1 MRQSNK
7 FLKLLLVVVL
17 LFTFSCKQLKDTKG
31 EDNTSYEYRVP
42 EQGGDGW
49 QVASLSD
56 VGMSETPLVTLM
68 NWLLN
73 RDDHY
78 IHALLIIKD
87 GKLVFEEY
95 FSGEECDLARQ
106 DVVENGELNL
116 THMDFNRDTL
126 HFMASAT
133 KSVTSILFGIAMDNG
148 FIQGVN
154 EKMFTFFADYSDL
167 NDPQKDQITIAHML
181 AMATGLPWYD
191 GRGPVYDPSNDEYK
205 MLFHEDPIR
214 FVLEKDVL
222 VPPGTEFEYN
232 SGVTMLLGEIVKRT
246 SGMSLTTFAENYLFS
261 PLGITSYKWISH
273 RNAADITHAS
283 GGLYLRPRDMAKIG
297 QLYLQE
303 GLWNENRIVS
313 QEWVRDSVTEYSSVP
328 EDDRDM
334 YHAYGYGYQ
343 WWLGSY
349 SAGTINAYS
358 ARGWGG
364 QYIVV
369 IPEKNMVVV
378 HTAGAYRDDTM
389 WEVPIMYYDIIQNY
403 ILPAVQ

>member
-106 DVVENGELNL
+106 DVVETGELNL

-313 QEWVRDSVTEYSSVP
+313 QEWVRDSVTESSSVP

>member
-313 QEWVRDSVTEYSSVP
+313 QEWVRDSVTESSSVP